1 MEDLIPSEVWKSFY
15 IWFDFDNRREYYATP
30 LYLHNVMR
38 KDLDAN
44 NIELKLL
51 GDVSKMKLTKEAVHL
66 HPSTISIHYAENA
79 GMFLVRLLNADFS
92 TFESSYN
99 TFFYAYGY
107 ELVKPYCSN
116 DLERHYKNEKEF
128 VNEVTEYTGHIKDR
142 VMEIQESMKQCVDF
156 VYNINENQPEEFT
169 NYSYRIKL
177 IAYLTKNTDIIGYI
191 SRLKTIPANYNQLY
205 YEYKSEE
212 YGRLM
217 QEIQENNNNFTP
229 KELYNADTFGPIAY
243 AVLNELSK
251 YEHLP
256 IKKCQ
261 NCGRYFVPTFRQTEI
276 YCDLENINGS
286 STCREK
292 GASVT
297 YKKNLENVPAL
308 ALYRKMYQKKVMAVY
323 RNPDDTKQKKEFE
336 KWKKEAQEKI
346 RKFKNEK
353 ITEEELNEWMEK
365 NN

>member
-30 LYLHNVMR
+30 LYLHNVKR

-51 GDVSKMKLTKEAVHL
+51 GDVSEMKLTKEAVHL
-66 HPSTISIHYAENA
+66 HPSAISIHYIESA

-107 ELVKPYCSN
+107 ELVKPYYSN

-128 VNEVTEYTGHIKDR
+128 VNAVTEYTEHIKDR
-142 VMEIQESMKQCVDF
+142 IMEIQESMKKCVDF
-156 VYNINENQPEEFT
+156 VYNINENQPEEYIS
-169 NYSYRIKL
+169 YSYRTKLTAYIIKN
-177 IAYLTKNTDIIGYI
+177 ADIISAI
-191 SRLKTIPANYNQLY
+191 LRLKTVPANYNKLY
-205 YEYKSEE
+205 QEHKADDY
-212 YGRLM
+212 RNLM
-217 QEIQENNNNFTP
+217 QEIQESTSSYTP
-229 KELYNADTFGPIAY
+229 KEFYNAETFGPIAY
-243 AVLNELSK
+243 AVLNELVK

-276 YCDLENINGS
+276 YCDLENIDGS
-286 STCREK
+286 PTCREK
-292 GASVT
+292 GATAT

-308 ALYRKMYQKKVMAVY
+308 ALYRKLYQKKVMAVY
-323 RNPDDTKQKKEFE
+323 RNPNDTKQKKEFD

-353 ITEEELNEWMEK
+353 ITEEELNEWMEE
-365 NN
+365 NS